1 MKKYKTI
8 IIDDE
13 QIARD
18 RLKDL
23 LLQFDDKFDIIA
35 QAKNGIEG
43 YEMINKYKPDI
54 IFLDIEMPGKNGFE
68 MLQNLS
74 HQPQVVFCTAFDQYA
89 LKAFET
95 LAIDYLVKPIIKD
108 RLEKTIDK
116 LDHQNSH
123 SINFKKLLSILENN
137 DKQPKKITTLTHK
150 VGDKIILVHID
161 KITFLKASEKY
172 VEFFTFE
179 GEKHISDFSI
189 KKLLEILPDN
199 FYQIKRG
206 IIVNSNHIKEYRKY
220 FRGKY
225 LIYFKDKN
233 NSILESGR
241 SFSEQIKKKLYL

>member
-74 HQPQVVFCTAFDQYA
+74 HQPQVVFCTAFDHYA

-123 SINFKKLLSILENN
+123 SINFKKILSILENN

-225 LIYFKDKN
+225 LIYF
-233 NSILESGR
+233 IC
-241 SFSEQIKKKLYL
+241 SEKLLPLSNIELFLSLK